1 MHSYD
6 IQCFSSCSFIYLHH
20 IESGKGSHYGFQIKD
35 DKRALTTKCKEMKMI
50 ITMIM
55 INELEEL
62 EEMDMILRMHSL
74 TRLKYDETETL
85 SRPGRKQ

>member
-1 MHSYD
+1 
-6 IQCFSSCSFIYLHH
+6 
-20 IESGKGSHYGFQIKD
+20 
-35 DKRALTTKCKEMKMI
+35 MKMI

-62 EEMDMILRMHSL
+62 EEMDMILLMHSL

-85 SRPGRKQ
+85 SRPGRK